1 MIQNVKNAFN
11 GQEVNIPEKDGEFLG
26 ITAYEEGF
34 AILAKGGNGF
44 ELKRYAFKKGQWALE

>member
-1 MIQNVKNAFN
+1 VKNAFN
-11 GQEVNIPEKDGEFLG
+11 GQEVNIPDKDGEFLG